1 MIRAGLAII
10 DLAKDTFSAYGY
22 FRKGY
27 DGMSKNPSEV
37 NSTIAW
43 ELGITWFL
51 AIYTALGM
59 FIPAAAYAAMFG
71 AQLKDFK
78 GARAIEKATYWFYT
92 SLSLI
97 ASPVIGVIRYLNKI
111 IMIATYV
118 MNKIQDLLEI
128 RI

>member
-27 DGMSKNPSEV
+27 DGMSRNPSEV

-59 FIPAAAYAAMFG
+59 FIPAAAYSAMFS

-78 GARAIEKATYWFYT
+78 GARVIEKATYWFYT
-92 SLSLI
+92 FLSPI
-97 ASPVIGVIRYLNKI
+97 ASPVIGVIRYLNKVIMTAVCI
-111 IMIATYV
+111 IRSIG
-118 MNKIQDLLEI
+118 NENEI
-128 RI
+128 

>member
-59 FIPAAAYAAMFG
+59 FIPAAAYSAMFS

-78 GARAIEKATYWFYT
+78 EARVIDNAIYWFYT
-92 SLSLI
+92 ILSPIL
-97 ASPVIGVIRYLNKI
+97 SPVIGVIRYLNRVTI
-111 IMIATYV
+111 IIVYAIIYH
-118 MNKIQDLLEI
+118 N
-128 RI
+128 